1 MAVQIVKALKA
12 LDRAQNDEPN
22 RGYHLR
28 EVGDQLR
35 SLRDYVESLESHNR
49 VLTNQLEI
57 ERKG

>member
-1 MAVQIVKALKA
+1 MASQIRKALKA
-12 LDRAQNDEPN
+12 LDHAKNDEPN
-22 RGYHLR
+22 RNYHLR
-28 EVGDQLR
+28 EVDDQLR

>member
-1 MAVQIVKALKA
+1 MAKQIVKALKA
-12 LDRAQNDEPN
+12 LDHARKDEPN

-28 EVGDQLR
+28 EVEDQLR